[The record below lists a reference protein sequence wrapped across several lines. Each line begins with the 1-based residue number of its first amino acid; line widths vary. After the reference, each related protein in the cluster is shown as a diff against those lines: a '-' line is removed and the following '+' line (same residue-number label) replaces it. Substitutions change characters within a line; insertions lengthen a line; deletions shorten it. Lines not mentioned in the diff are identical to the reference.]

1 MAESKQE
8 EIEATRSSADGVRGA
23 FSAMGVYGGVQA
35 VQILA
40 GLIRGK
46 VSALLLGVGGTGISS
61 LYASAAAVV
70 QQIAVAGL
78 NLAVVKEISGISD
91 DEEARRVAAAV
102 SRRLTDL
109 CALAGAALCLL
120 MSPLLSLL
128 TFGNY
133 DFTVGFMGLSVM
145 VGMSVAATG
154 RQALLQATRSLRPL
168 AGATMGATVVSVVS
182 AVPLYWAFSVDGIV
196 PAMIAGSFAGLWF
209 YSRAVRRERLCGRSA
224 ADVRLRDHMPL
235 VCRLLRSGLSL
246 MAVGAMSVGVT
257 FAVNVWLRA
266 EAGEA
271 SVAMYQAASSVS
283 SQCASLV
290 FMAMAMDYFPR
301 ISALAGDRM
310 AMTAAVEHQIR
321 AVMIVLT
328 PMACLL
334 SVAAPLVTGLLFSSE
349 FDGMI
354 PMLRWL
360 SVAMVLK
367 GVSYPL
373 GYVPLAMGRRRLY
386 FRLEGI
392 YGTVTVFAAATAGYA
407 AGGLEGIG
415 VATCVVYA
423 LDIAVYASVCRRCFG
438 VSPGAP
444 TALQAVCSVV
454 VAVCA
459 VMASGLPDQTMACV
473 VQGVVCLTALV
484 VSWIAFG
491 RIRKYN

>member
-1 MAESKQE
+1 MAESRQNGVE
-8 EIEATRSSADGVRGA
+8 TARSYADSVRGA

-40 GLIRGK
+40 GMIRGK
-46 VSALLLGVGGTGISS
+46 SAALLLGVGGMGVAS

-78 NLAVVKEISGISD
+78 NLAVVREISGMSD
-91 DEEARRVAAAV
+91 DEESCRVAATV

-109 CALAGAALCLL
+109 CAVAGVILCLL
-120 MSPLLSLL
+120 LSPLLSLL
-128 TFGNY
+128 TFGSY
-133 DFTVGFMGLSVM
+133 EYTVGFMCLSLM

-168 AGATMGATVVSVVS
+168 AGATICSTVVSVVV
-182 AVPLYWAFSVDGIV
+182 AVPLYWAFSVNGIV
-196 PAMIAGSFAGLWF
+196 PAMIAGSLSWLWF
-209 YSRAVRRERLCGRSA
+209 YSRAVGRLRRYGGSVG
-224 ADVRLRDHMPL
+224 VRLRDHKPL
-235 VCRLLRSGLSL
+235 VRRLLRSGMSL

-266 EAGEA
+266 EAGES
-271 SVAMYQAASSVS
+271 SVAMYNAASSVS

-301 ISALAGDRM
+301 ISALAGDRK
-310 AMTAAVEHQIR
+310 AMSDVVEHQIC
-321 AVMIVLT
+321 AVLT
-328 PMACLL
+328 VLAPMSCLL
-334 SVAAPLVTGLLFSSE
+334 SAMAPLVTGLLFSSE

-373 GYVPLAMGRRRLY
+373 GYVPLAMGHRRLY

-392 YGTVTVFAAATAGYA
+392 CGTVTVFTAVAAGYA
-407 AGGLEGIG
+407 VGGLEGIG
-415 VATCVVYA
+415 VAMCAVYA
-423 LDIAVYASVCRRCFG
+423 LDIAVYAMVCRRCFG
-438 VSPGAP
+438 VLPGGRTLSIAGR
-444 TALQAVCSVV
+444 SVAI
-454 VAVCA
+454 AVCA
-459 VMASGLPDQTMACV
+459 VMASGLPDRVWAYAAQA
-473 VQGVVCLTALV
+473 VVCLVALTA
-484 VSWIAFG
+484 SWIELC
-491 RIRKYN
+491 RIKRDI

>member
-1 MAESKQE
+1 MAESRQNGVE
-8 EIEATRSSADGVRGA
+8 TGRSYADSVRGA

-40 GLIRGK
+40 GMIRGK
-46 VSALLLGVGGTGISS
+46 FAALLLGVGGMGVAS

-78 NLAVVKEISGISD
+78 NLAVVREISGMSD
-91 DEEARRVAAAV
+91 DEEACKVAATV

-109 CALAGAALCLL
+109 CAVGGVILCLL
-120 MSPLLSLL
+120 LSPLLSLL
-128 TFGNY
+128 TFGSY
-133 DFTVGFMGLSVM
+133 EYTVGFMCLSLM

-168 AGATMGATVVSVVS
+168 AGATICSTVVSVVV
-182 AVPLYWAFSVDGIV
+182 AVPLYWAFSVNGIV
-196 PAMIAGSFAGLWF
+196 PAMIAGSLSGLWF
-209 YSRAVRRERLCGRSA
+209 YSRAVGRSRLCGGSVG
-224 ADVRLRDHMPL
+224 VRLRDHKPL
-235 VCRLLRSGLSL
+235 VRRLLRSGMSL
-246 MAVGAMSVGVT
+246 MAVGAMTVGVT

-266 EAGEA
+266 EAGES
-271 SVAMYQAASSVS
+271 SVAMYNAASSVS

-301 ISALAGDRM
+301 ISALAGDRR
-310 AMTAAVEHQIR
+310 AMSGVVEHQIR
-321 AVMIVLT
+321 AVLTVLA
-328 PMACLL
+328 PMSCLL
-334 SVAAPLVTGLLFSSE
+334 SAMAPLVTGLLFSSE

-373 GYVPLAMGRRRLY
+373 GYVPLAMGHRRLY

-392 YGTVTVFAAATAGYA
+392 YGTVTVFTAVAAGYA

-415 VATCVVYA
+415 VAMCAVYA
-423 LDIAVYASVCRRCFG
+423 LDIAVYAMVCCRCFG
-438 VSPGAP
+438 VLPGGR
-444 TALQAVCSVV
+444 TLSIAVRSVAI
-454 VAVCA
+454 AVCA
-459 VMASGLPDQTMACV
+459 VMASGLPDRVWAYA
-473 VQGVVCLTALV
+473 VQAVVCLVALTA
-484 VSWIAFG
+484 SWIELC
-491 RIRKYN
+491 RIKRDI